1 MTAYQN
7 LAFQNMLAPLDLGFT
22 TLKNRIV
29 MGSMHTGLEDR
40 FWNYGKL
47 AAYFEERAKGGT
59 AMMITGGIAM
69 NKRAWLKPL
78 AGTLNS
84 YVDVLNHRRVTSAV
98 HKHDSK
104 ILMQVLHA
112 GRYGYHPFSVSAS
125 SIKSPIN
132 PFKPRE
138 MTDAQIRQTIA
149 DYANTARLA
158 QLAGYDGIE
167 IMGSEGY
174 LLNQFICRRVN
185 QRTDQWGG
193 PVENRMRFP
202 VEIVKAVRDLVGP
215 NFIICYRLSLIDL
228 VPGGNTWD
236 EIVTIAKALEAAGV
250 TILNTG
256 IGWHEARIP
265 TIATQVPRA
274 AFREVTA
281 RIKRELKIP
290 VMASNRINTPE
301 VCEDIVGSGDADLI
315 SMARPL
321 LADAD
326 FVNKTAAGQPD
337 AINTCIACNQG
348 CLDLAFSNQRV
359 TCLVNPRAGYE
370 TELVYLK
377 AARAKKVAVVGGGM
391 AGLTAATVAAGRG
404 HDVTLFEAASDI
416 GGQFNMAAA
425 VPGKEE
431 FLETIRYY
439 RHEVQRTGVKVQLNT
454 RVSHDTLAGFDE
466 VVIATGVKPRTPKFP
481 GVDHPKV
488 LSYPQVLRGEVEV
501 GLRVAVIGSGGIGV
515 DTCAFLLEEHNQ
527 PVAEWARHWG
537 IDMSVSEEGGLAAPE
552 RRHARREITMLQ
564 RKPGQKKMGAGPGLT
579 TGWAHK
585 ALLGQFGVKMI
596 AEAEYLKVDDLGL
609 HVRIGGN
616 ETRILDVDHV
626 ILCAGQESVTDLVP
640 RDKDGKITD
649 KRYHVIGGAAVAGE
663 LDARR
668 AIREGAELAASL

>member
-1 MTAYQN
+1 MTAY
-7 LAFQNMLAPLDLGFT
+7 QNMLAPLDLGFT

-47 AAYFEERAKGGT
+47 AAYFGERAKGGT
-59 AMMITGGIAM
+59 ALMITGGIAM
-69 NKRAWLKPL
+69 NKQGWLLPL
-78 AGTLNS
+78 AGTMSN
-84 YVDVLNHRRVTSAV
+84 YGDILNHRRVTSAV
-98 HKHDSK
+98 HEHGGK

-112 GRYGYHPFSVSAS
+112 GRYAYHPFSVSS
-125 SIKSPIN
+125 SAVKSPIN
-132 PFKPRE
+132 PFKPKE
-138 MTDAQIRQTIA
+138 MTEKNILKTID
-149 DYANTARLA
+149 DYASTARLA
-158 QLAGYDGIE
+158 QMSGYDGIE

-174 LLNQFICRRVN
+174 LLNQFICSRVN
-185 QRTDQWGG
+185 QRKDRWGG
-193 PVENRMRFP
+193 PIENRMRLP
-202 VEIVKAVRDLVGP
+202 VEIVKAVRAKVGP

-236 EIVTIAKALEAAGV
+236 EIVTIAKALEAAGI

-274 AFREVTA
+274 AFRSVTA
-281 RIKRELKIP
+281 RMKQELKIP

-301 VCEDIVGSGDADLI
+301 LCDDIVASGDADLI

-321 LADAD
+321 LADPN
-326 FVNKTAAGQPD
+326 FVNKAAAGQPE

-348 CLDLAFSNQRV
+348 CLDLTFSNKRA
-359 TCLVNPRAGYE
+359 TCVVNPRAGYE
-370 TELVYLK
+370 TELVYVK
-377 AARAKKVAVVGGGM
+377 ARKAKKIAVVGGGV
-391 AGLTAATVAAGRG
+391 AGLTAATVAADRG
-404 HDVTLFEAASDI
+404 HDVTLFEAAADI
-416 GGQFNMAAA
+416 GGQFNMAAN

-439 RHEVQRTGVKVQLNT
+439 RHEVARTGVKVQLNA

-488 LSYPQVLRGEVEV
+488 LSYPQVLRGEVNV

-515 DTCAFLLEEHNQ
+515 DTCAYLLEEHNQ
-527 PVAEWARHWG
+527 SVEHWAKHWG
-537 IDMSVSEEGGLAAPE
+537 VDFNVTENGLTAPE
-552 RRHARREITMLQ
+552 HRVASREITLLQ
-564 RKPGQKKMGAGPGLT
+564 RKPGQKKMGAGPGKT

-585 ALLGQFGVKMI
+585 ILLNQFGVKML
-596 AEAEYLKVDDLGL
+596 AEVEYLKVDDLGL
-609 HVRIGGN
+609 HIRVGEN

-626 ILCAGQESVTDLVP
+626 ILCAGQESVTDLIQ
-640 RDKDGKITD
+640 RDKDGNLSD
-649 KRYHVIGGAAVAGE
+649 KRYHVIGGAKLAGE

>member
-1 MTAYQN
+1 MTA
-7 LAFQNMLAPLDLGFT
+7 FDHMLAPLDLGFT

-78 AGTLNS
+78 AGTMS
-84 YVDVLNHRRVTSAV
+84 SHADILNHRRVTEAV
-98 HKHDSK
+98 HRHDSK

-132 PFKPRE
+132 PFKPKE
-138 MTDAQIRQTIA
+138 MSEKEILETIK
-149 DYANTARLA
+149 DYAKTARLA

-167 IMGSEGY
+167 LMGSEGY

-185 QRTDQWGG
+185 QRKDQWGG

-202 VEIVKAVRDLVGP
+202 VEIVRAVRAEVGSD
-215 NFIICYRLSLIDL
+215 FIICYRLSLIDL

-236 EIVTIAKALEAAGV
+236 EIVTIAKALEEAGI

-256 IGWHEARIP
+256 IGWHEARVP

-274 AFREVTA
+274 AFRQVTA
-281 RIKRELKIP
+281 RIKKELKVP

-301 VCEDIVGSGDADLI
+301 ICEDIVASGDADLI

-321 LADAD
+321 LADSD
-326 FVNKTAAGQPD
+326 FVNKAAAGKPE
-337 AINTCIACNQG
+337 AINTCIGCNQG
-348 CLDLAFSNQRV
+348 CLDLAFSNDRV

-370 TELVYLK
+370 TELVYVK
-377 AARAKKVAVVGGGM
+377 ARKAKKVAVVGGGM
-391 AGLTAATVAAGRG
+391 AGLTAATVAAERG
-404 HDVTLFEAASDI
+404 HEVTLFEAAADI

-431 FLETIRYY
+431 FQETIRYY
-439 RHEVQRTGVKVQLNT
+439 RHEVERTGVTVKLNA
-454 RVSHDTLAGFDE
+454 RVSHDTLASFDE
-466 VVIATGVKPRTPKFP
+466 VVIATGVKPRIPRFP
-481 GVDHPKV
+481 GIDHPKV

-515 DTCAFLLEEHNQ
+515 DTCAFLLEDHNQ
-527 PVAEWARHWG
+527 PVGEWAAHWG
-537 IDMSVSEEGGLAAPE
+537 IDMTVSEEGGLAAPLP
-552 RRHARREITMLQ
+552 RHARREITMLQ

-585 ALLGQFGVKMI
+585 ALLNQFGVKMI

-609 HVRIGGN
+609 HIRVGES

-626 ILCAGQESVTDLVP
+626 ILCAGQESVTDLIP

-649 KRYHVIGGAAVAGE
+649 ARYHVIGGAKLAGE

>member
-1 MTAYQN
+1 MTAFN
-7 LAFQNMLAPLDLGFT
+7 HMLAPLDLGFT
-22 TLKNRIV
+22 KLKNRIV
-29 MGSMHTGLEDR
+29 MGSMHSGLEDR
-40 FWNYGKL
+40 FWDYGKL
-47 AAYFEERAKGGT
+47 AAYFEERARGGT
-59 AMMITGGIAM
+59 ALMITGGIAM
-69 NKRAWLKPL
+69 NRRAWLKPL
-78 AGTLNS
+78 AGTLNH
-84 YVDVLNHRRVTSAV
+84 YGDVINHRRVTSAV
-98 HKHDSK
+98 HRHDSK
-104 ILMQVLHA
+104 IIMQVLHA

-125 SIKSPIN
+125 SIKSAIN

-138 MTDAQIRQTIA
+138 MSDALILETIG
-149 DYANTARLA
+149 DYAHTARLA

-174 LLNQFICRRVN
+174 LLNQFICPRVN
-185 QRTDQWGG
+185 QRQDRWGG

-202 VEIVKAVRDLVGP
+202 VEIVKAVREAVGP

-256 IGWHEARIP
+256 IGWHEARVP

-274 AFREVTA
+274 AFRSVTA
-281 RIKRELKIP
+281 RIGKEVGIP

-301 VCEDIVGSGDADLI
+301 VCEDIVASGDADLI

-321 LADAD
+321 LADPD
-326 FVNKTAAGQPD
+326 FVNKTAAGIPE
-337 AINTCIACNQG
+337 AINTCIGCNQG
-348 CLDLAFSNQRV
+348 CLDLAFSNKRV

-370 TELVYLK
+370 TELVYPK
-377 AARAKKVAVVGGGM
+377 VRKAKKIAVIGGGM

-404 HDVTLFEAASDI
+404 HDVTLFEAAADV
-416 GGQFNMAAA
+416 GGQFNMAAN

-431 FLETIRYY
+431 FQETIRFY
-439 RHEVQRTGVKVQLNT
+439 RHELVRTGVKVQLNA
-454 RVSHDTLAGFDE
+454 RVSHDTLANFDE
-466 VVIATGVKPRTPKFP
+466 VVIATGVKPRIPRFP
-481 GVDHPKV
+481 GIDHPKV

-501 GLRVAVIGSGGIGV
+501 GHSVAVIGSGGIGV
-515 DTCAFLLEEHNQ
+515 DTCAYLLEEHNQ
-527 PVAEWARHWG
+527 SVETWASHWG
-537 IDMSVSEEGGLAAPE
+537 IDFTVSEPGGLTAPE
-552 RRHARREITMLQ
+552 RRHAQRDITLLQ
-564 RKPGQKKMGAGPGLT
+564 RKPGQKKMGAGPGKT

-585 ALLGQFGVKMI
+585 ALLGQYGVKML
-596 AEAEYLKVDDLGL
+596 AECEYLKVDDLGL
-609 HVRIGGN
+609 HVRIGEN

-626 ILCAGQESVTDLVP
+626 ILCAGQESVTDLIP

-649 KRYHVIGGAAVAGE
+649 KRYHVIGGAKFAGE

>member
-1 MTAYQN
+1 MTAFN
-7 LAFQNMLAPLDLGFT
+7 HMLAPLDLGFT
-22 TLKNRIV
+22 TLRNRIV

-40 FWNYGKL
+40 FWDYGKL
-47 AAYFEERAKGGT
+47 AAYFEERAAGGT
-59 AMMITGGIAM
+59 ALMITGGIAM

-84 YVDVLNHRRVTSAV
+84 YADIINHRRVTAAV
-98 HKHDSK
+98 HRHDSK

-132 PFKPRE
+132 PFKPKE
-138 MTDAQIRQTIA
+138 MSEKEILETIK
-149 DYANTARLA
+149 DYARTSRLA
-158 QLAGYDGIE
+158 QLAGYDGVE
-167 IMGSEGY
+167 LMGSEGY
-174 LLNQFICRRVN
+174 LLNQFLCARVN
-185 QRTDQWGG
+185 QRKDRWGG
-193 PVENRMRFP
+193 DIEGRMRFP
-202 VEIVKAVRDLVGP
+202 VEIVKAVREAVGP

-236 EIVTIAKALEAAGV
+236 EVVTAAKALEAAGI

-256 IGWHEARIP
+256 IGWHEARVP

-274 AFREVTA
+274 AFRGVTA
-281 RIKRELKIP
+281 RIKKELKVP

-301 VCEDIVGSGDADLI
+301 VCEDIVSSGDADLI

-321 LADAD
+321 LADPE
-326 FVNKTAAGQPD
+326 FVNKTASGKPE
-337 AINTCIACNQG
+337 AINTCIGCNQG
-348 CLDLAFSNQRV
+348 CLDLAFSNKRA

-377 AARAKKVAVVGGGM
+377 TRKAKKVAVVGGGM
-391 AGLTAATVAAGRG
+391 AGLTAATIAADRG
-404 HDVTLFEAASDI
+404 HDVTLFESAADI
-416 GGQFNMAAA
+416 GGQFNMAAN

-439 RHEVQRTGVKVQLNT
+439 RNEVERTGVTVKLNA
-454 RVSHDTLAGFDE
+454 RVSHDTLANFDE
-466 VVIATGVKPRTPKFP
+466 VVIATGVKPRIPRFP
-481 GVDHPKV
+481 GIDHPKV
-488 LSYPQVLRGEVEV
+488 LSYPQVLRGEVTV

-515 DTCAFLLEEHNQ
+515 DTCAYLLEEHNQ
-527 PVAEWARHWG
+527 SVETWAKHWG
-537 IDMSVSEEGGLAAPE
+537 IDFTVSEQGGLTVPE
-552 RRHARREITMLQ
+552 RRHAQRDITMLQ
-564 RKPGQKKMGAGPGLT
+564 RKPGQKKMGAGPGKT

-585 ALLGQFGVKMI
+585 ALLNQYGVKMI

-609 HVRIGGN
+609 HIRVGEN

-626 ILCAGQESVTDLVP
+626 ILCAGQESVTDLIP
-640 RDKDGKITD
+640 RDKEGKITD
-649 KRYHVIGGAAVAGE
+649 PRYHVIGGAKLAGE

-668 AIREGAELAASL
+668 AIREGAQLAARL